1 MKTLLLPILLLML
14 SPLAQSADTRGGR
27 PFSVT
32 VVPAHSSAESRR
44 INIQDKSTRPFH
56 VALTNVSARPQW
68 VFETWN
74 SWGYQAIS
82 FEFTMSDGRKA
93 VASTKEQAFTRN
105 FPSTFLLSPG
115 EQYIYTVSLDNKWD
129 IRPMPEKGESNLTL
143 KAIYQISTSPEA
155 TEQGVW
161 TGRIESKPYKI
172 SLWRSDS

>member
-1 MKTLLLPILLLML
+1 
-14 SPLAQSADTRGGR
+14 
-27 PFSVT
+27 
-32 VVPAHSSAESRR
+32 
-44 INIQDKSTRPFH
+44 
-56 VALTNVSARPQW
+56 
-68 VFETWN
+68 
-74 SWGYQAIS
+74 
-82 FEFTMSDGRKA
+82 MSDGRKA

-115 EQYIYTVSLDNKWD
+115 EQYIYTVSLDKKWD